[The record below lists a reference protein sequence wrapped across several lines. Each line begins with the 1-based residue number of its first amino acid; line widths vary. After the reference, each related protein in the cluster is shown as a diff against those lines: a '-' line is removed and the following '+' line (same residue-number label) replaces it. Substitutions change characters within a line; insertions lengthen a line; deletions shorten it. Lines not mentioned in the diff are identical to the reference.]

1 MAYERLQAIVGTAI
15 VDTRFRQGLLHKRSE
30 VLNDFGLTDEECQA
44 VSSIQA
50 ETIEGFASE
59 LHRWISNRMQMTR
72 MVPAM
77 SRMS

>member
-15 VDTRFRQGLLHKRSE
+15 VDTSFRQSLLHKNCD
-30 VLNDFGLTDEECQA
+30 VLGEFGLTEEESEA
-44 VSSIQA
+44 VSSIHA

-59 LHRWISNRMQMTR
+59 LHRWISDRTQMPR

-77 SRMS
+77 SGMN